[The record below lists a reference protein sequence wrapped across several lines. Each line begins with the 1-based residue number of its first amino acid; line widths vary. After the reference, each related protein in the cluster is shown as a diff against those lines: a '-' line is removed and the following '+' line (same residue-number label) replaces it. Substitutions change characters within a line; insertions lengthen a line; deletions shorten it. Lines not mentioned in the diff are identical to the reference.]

1 MQDKKAAA
9 KLLFDNGYSQKEI
22 SRMLRISETTISKY
36 AQADNWRKQRLTHDL
51 NRKTSEE
58 NALVALSHQTKII
71 RLISERLGEGLTDDL
86 TVDDLKALL
95 IPKGE
100 IDAVQKLFTTVKGKE
115 LDWSAIVQI
124 MREFMSFMKE
134 EDLQISQELVPL
146 VDKYINEKRKTL

>member
-9 KLLFDNGYSQKEI
+9 KLLFDNSFAQKEI
-22 SRMLRISETTISKY
+22 ARMLRISETTISKWV
-36 AQADNWRKQRLTHDL
+36 QNENWRKQRLAHDL

-58 NALVALSHQTKII
+58 NALAALSHQTKII
-71 RLISERLGEGLTDDL
+71 RLISEKLGEGLDNDL
-86 TVDDLKALL
+86 SVEDLKTLL

-115 LDWSAIVQI
+115 LDWSGIVQI
-124 MREFMSFMKE
+124 LRDFMAFMKE
-134 EDLQISQELVPL
+134 EDITLSQELVPH